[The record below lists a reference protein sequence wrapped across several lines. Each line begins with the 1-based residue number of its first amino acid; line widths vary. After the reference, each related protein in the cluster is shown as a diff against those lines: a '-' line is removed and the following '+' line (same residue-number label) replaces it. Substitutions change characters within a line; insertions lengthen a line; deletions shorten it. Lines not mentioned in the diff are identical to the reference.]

1 MRGRIAPA
9 ATGSFSGTQLAQL
22 ALGTNTERV
31 TVANPS
37 TRDWPASVLVATR
50 LMSLAVVCAALYA
63 AQAVL
68 VPLVLAALLTF
79 LLSPLVTRLDRL
91 RVPRVV
97 GVLLV
102 VAFVGGIIGGVGYV
116 VAGQVRSFAAELP
129 MHRQNIRAK
138 IREAIAFTRGGAIE
152 NVQDTIAEI
161 SDVVEEGAEPA
172 APARERRE
180 DDAPLRVSIEQSP
193 PLIGNAQWLRPLFG
207 AVGTFGLTL
216 LLAIFMLI
224 KREDLRDRLVSL
236 TGRPSLVAATKA
248 FADAGERISR
258 YLVMQ
263 FIVNASMGVAVG
275 VGLYFIG
282 VQYAALWGLA
292 AGVLRYVPYVGPWI
306 AALLPITVSLVT
318 TPGWEQV
325 ALVVALFVVL
335 ELLSN
340 NVMEPLLYGHTV
352 GLSELAVIIAAIF
365 WTWLWGPI
373 GLVIATPITAC
384 LVVLATHVPALA
396 VIGRLLG
403 ERPALKPHET
413 VYQRLL
419 ARDVDEADA
428 IVTRLADE
436 QSLDDALQVVL
447 DALLAL
453 KRDLQA
459 GRVSAEDGELVLSGI
474 RDVLDELDATQQ
486 PSGDEPAT
494 QPAALL
500 IGAPGRDPLD
510 AVVLELMRV
519 LLRGEAVTF
528 EVLSTDLMVGEAL
541 SAIEAKAPVAVVVP
555 SLPPAG
561 LAPARQL
568 CMRLR
573 ARIPGLPLVAA
584 RLGDPESELGDRA
597 ALLQTAGCA
606 EVATSLRALK
616 SNLGRIARAAVRGA
630 PPAGTALAAS
640 GQGR

>member
-1 MRGRIAPA
+1 MI
-9 ATGSFSGTQLAQL
+9 
-22 ALGTNTERV
+22 
-31 TVANPS
+31 VANSS
-37 TRDWPASVLVATR
+37 TRDWPASVLVAAR
-50 LMSLAVVCAALYA
+50 LMSLAVLCAALYW

-68 VPLVLAALLTF
+68 VPLVLAGLLTF

-102 VAFVGGIIGGVGYV
+102 MTLVGGVIGGLGYV
-116 VAGQVRSFAAELP
+116 VAGQLQSFAAELP

-138 IREAIAFTRGGAIE
+138 IGEAVAFTRGGAIE
-152 NVQDTIAEI
+152 QVQDTIDEI
-161 SDVVEEGAEPA
+161 NDVVEEGAEP
-172 APARERRE
+172 PTRARERRRDE
-180 DDAPLRVSIEQSP
+180 EPMRVAIEQSR
-193 PLIGNAQWLRPLFG
+193 PLLGNAQWLGPLFG

-216 LLAIFMLI
+216 LLAIFMLV

-236 TGRPSLVAATKA
+236 SGRPSLVVATKA
-248 FADAGERISR
+248 FADAGARISR

-282 VQYAALWGLA
+282 VPYAALWGLA
-292 AGVLRYVPYVGPWI
+292 AGVLRYIPYVGPWV
-306 AALLPITVSLVT
+306 AALLPITVSIVT
-318 TPGWEQV
+318 TPGWQQV
-325 ALVVALFVVL
+325 AMVVALFVVL

-340 NVMEPLLYGHTV
+340 NVMEPLLYGHSV
-352 GLSELAVIIAAIF
+352 GLSELAVIVAAIF
-365 WTWLWGPI
+365 WTWLWGPV

-384 LVVLATHVPALA
+384 LVVLATHVPSLGA
-396 VIGRLLG
+396 IGRLLG
-403 ERPALKPHET
+403 ERPALKLHET

-428 IVTRLADE
+428 ILTRCLNE
-436 QSLDDALQVVL
+436 RSLDEALQVVL

-459 GRVSAEDGELVLSGI
+459 ARVSAEDGELVLSGV
-474 RDVLDELDATQQ
+474 RDLLEELDADRA
-486 PSGDEPAT
+486 SDEPA
-494 QPAALL
+494 PEHPVLL
-500 IGAPGRDPLD
+500 MGAPGRDPLD
-510 AVVLELMRV
+510 AVVLELVRV
-519 LLRGEAVTF
+519 LLRGEPLTL
-528 EVLSTDLMVGEAL
+528 EVLSTDLMIGEAL
-541 SAIEAKAPVAVVVP
+541 TAIEAKAPAAVVVP

-568 CMRLR
+568 CIRLH
-573 ARIPGLPLVAA
+573 ARIPAMPLVAA

-597 ALLQTAGCA
+597 ALLETAGCA
-606 EVATSLRALK
+606 EVATSLGSLK
-616 SNLGRIARAAVRGA
+616 STLGRIARAALRGA
-630 PPAGTALAAS
+630 PTAGTALAAS

>member
-1 MRGRIAPA
+1 
-9 ATGSFSGTQLAQL
+9 
-22 ALGTNTERV
+22 V

-50 LMSLAVVCAALYA
+50 LMSLAVVCAALYWG
-63 AQAVL
+63 QAVL

-102 VAFVGGIIGGVGYV
+102 MTLVGGVVGGVGYV
-116 VAGQVRSFAAELP
+116 VAGQLRSFAAELP

-138 IREAIAFTRGGAIE
+138 IREAVAFTRGGAIE
-152 NVQDTIAEI
+152 HVQDTIEEI
-161 SDVVEEGAEPA
+161 SDVVEEGADPA
-172 APARERRE
+172 TSVRERRRDE
-180 DDAPLRVSIEQSP
+180 EPLRVAIEQSP
-193 PLIGNAQWLRPLFG
+193 PSLGNAQWLGPLFG

-216 LLAIFMLI
+216 LLAIFMLV

-236 TGRPSLVAATKA
+236 SGRPSLVVATKA
-248 FADAGERISR
+248 FADAGARISR

-282 VQYAALWGLA
+282 VPYAALWGLA
-292 AGVLRYVPYVGPWI
+292 AGVLRYIPYVGPWA

-318 TPGWEQV
+318 SPGWQQV

-340 NVMEPLLYGHTV
+340 NVMEPLLYGHSV
-352 GLSELAVIIAAIF
+352 GLSELAVIVAAIF

-384 LVVLATHVPALA
+384 LVVLATYVPSLSA
-396 VIGRLLG
+396 IGRLLG

-428 IVTRLADE
+428 IVTRCLNE
-436 QSLDDALQVVL
+436 RSLDDALQVVL
-447 DALLAL
+447 DALLVL

-459 GRVSAEDGELVLSGI
+459 ARVSAEDGELVLRGV
-474 RDVLDELDATQQ
+474 RDLLDELDAA
-486 PSGDEPAT
+486 PVAERGSGDEPAREH
-494 QPAALL
+494 PVLL
-500 IGAPGRDPLD
+500 MGAPGRDPLD
-510 AVVLELMRV
+510 AVVLELVRV
-519 LLRGEAVTF
+519 LLRGEPLTL
-528 EVLSTDLMVGEAL
+528 EVLSTDLMIGEAL
-541 SAIEAKAPVAVVVP
+541 SAIEAKAPAAVVVP

-568 CMRLR
+568 CMRLH
-573 ARIPGLPLVAA
+573 ARIPALPLVAA
-584 RLGDPESELGDRA
+584 RLGDPEYELGDRA
-597 ALLQTAGCA
+597 ALLETAGCA
-606 EVATSLRALK
+606 EVASSLAGLK
-616 SNLGRIARAAVRGA
+616 STLGRIARAALRGA
-630 PPAGTALAAS
+630 PTAGTPLAAS
-640 GQGR
+640 GQSR